1 MREVSILK
9 FQESDI
15 YNFGM
20 VPTCLQTSDYLKRIL
35 YINWY

>member
-9 FQESDI
+9 FQESDN

-20 VPTCLQTSDYLKRIL
+20 VQTSLQTSDYLKRIL